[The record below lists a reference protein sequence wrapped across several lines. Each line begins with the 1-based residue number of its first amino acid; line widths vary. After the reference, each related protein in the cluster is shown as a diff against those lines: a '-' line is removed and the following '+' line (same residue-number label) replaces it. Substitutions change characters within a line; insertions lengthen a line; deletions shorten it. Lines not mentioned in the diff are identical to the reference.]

1 MIRTLTD
8 ILKDADKATELQVL
22 IDLWNE
28 IANNKYKY
36 PLTELWFANEHIREL
51 TLKVEGADIAKGYF
65 YDTLNEMH
73 NGNKRDKR
81 GLDSRT

>member
-1 MIRTLTD
+1 MMRTLTE
-8 ILKDADKATELQVL
+8 ILKDADKATELQAL

-51 TLKVEGADIAKGYF
+51 ALKVKGADIAKGHF
-65 YDTLNEMH
+65 YHTLNEMH
-73 NGNKRDKR
+73 KC
-81 GLDSRT
+81 